1 MTVIKARPGFGGR
14 PAATTSL
21 PWPSMESTS
30 VRVGLLG
37 CGVVGGSLVSLIE
50 SRCDDIETRTGM
62 RLEIGPVAVRSLDK
76 PRAVAVDPAQF
87 TTDPAAVVDSPD
99 VDVVVELMGGVEPAH
114 ELVAKAMANG
124 KPVITANKALLA
136 AEGADLFAIADANR
150 VDLLFEAAVAG
161 GIPFIRPLRESL
173 AGEQIS
179 RVMGIVNGTTNYILT
194 RMTDDGAD
202 YESALAEAQALGYAE
217 ADPTADV
224 EGFDAAAKAAIIASI
239 AYGGRVV
246 EADVYTEGIA
256 HLSPTDIEVATKL
269 GYVIKLLAVIES
281 FGPDGVAVRVHPA
294 MIPDTHPLASVR
306 DSFNAVFVEGAADG
320 DLMFYGRGAGDGP
333 TASAVLGDLIDA
345 ASNLRKGTHA
355 SVTASTPAPIVPM
368 DQLRS
373 EFYLNLDVLD
383 RPGAL
388 ATVAG
393 VLGSRGVSIRSMEQI
408 GLGGEARILFIT
420 HTAREADVRATLDDL
435 RELEEVGQVNS
446 VLRVLGA

>member
-1 MTVIKARPGFGGR
+1 MSV
-14 PAATTSL
+14 
-21 PWPSMESTS
+21 MS

-37 CGVVGGSLVSLIE
+37 CGVVGGTLAALIHT
-50 SRCDDIETRTGM
+50 RGDDIEDRTRI
-62 RLEIGPVAVRSLDK
+62 RLEVGPVAVRDLDK
-76 PRAVAVDPAQF
+76 PRAVDLDPSHY
-87 TTDPAAVVDSPD
+87 TTDPHEVVDSPD
-99 VDVVVELMGGVEPAH
+99 VDVVVELMGGVQPASK
-114 ELVAKAMANG
+114 LVAKALANG

-136 AEGADLFAIADANR
+136 AEGAELFDIAHTNG
-150 VDLLFEAAVAG
+150 VDLLFEASVAG

-173 AGEQIS
+173 AGEEIS

-202 YESALAEAQALGYAE
+202 YESSLAEAQALGYAE

-224 EGFDAAAKAAIIASI
+224 EGHDAAAKAAIIASI
-239 AYGGRVV
+239 MYGGRVV
-246 EADVYTEGIA
+246 DDDVYVEGIST
-256 HLSPTDIEVATKL
+256 LSPTDIDVARKL

-281 FGPDGVAVRVHPA
+281 FGIDGVAVRVHPA

-306 DSFNAVFVEGAADG
+306 DSFNAVFVEGGSVG
-320 DLMFYGRGAGDGP
+320 DLMFYGRGAGGGP

-355 SVTASTPAPIVPM
+355 SVFASTPAPIMPM
-368 DQLRS
+368 EQLKS
-373 EFYLNLDVLD
+373 EFYINFNVFD

-393 VLGSRGVSIRSMEQI
+393 VLGARGVSIRSLEQI
-408 GLGGEARILFIT
+408 GLGAEAQIILIT
-420 HTAREADVRATLDDL
+420 HTAREADVRLTIDDL

-446 VLRVLGA
+446 VLRVLGE